1 MTRSGQSTWAVF
13 ALASLTLLGCSSI
26 SWKPFASKVDD
37 PAVKKPPLSQGTHV
51 KTGSDGLVLGD
62 AEQPACTPQ
71 QFVERVDEL
80 GRAKRFK
87 EAVRWIQRYP
97 DVALVVLREPSAVR
111 AERGV
116 LETVAQAHDEQC
128 SRCAPENTWSAIYA
142 DRSAHGD
149 RYAGYDERRQQFM
162 IHLQNG
168 RLKEALQLGLSEAGQ
183 AVHGTLTA
191 IDALRLTGIACEL
204 DGRPK
209 DAVAAFQRG
218 LQLTGRDHPYQ
229 TLNLLLLASDAQRRA
244 GDLLAAERAW
254 QDTAHLASDL
264 VTGPHPV
271 IDPILWE
278 RISYLRPANC
288 PWPGEVRHTLSEVN
302 VAFGI
307 VADPRQSAESIAS
320 TDEAPLWTAIGHW
333 RLARNESQAAL
344 VALKRAET
352 LTSQP
357 YAASRLQLSQTK
369 ALIRLGQMPAASAI
383 LIHLAGNSDPLIS
396 HPAMAMLGTAKLQ
409 QGSAQEGFNL
419 LHNAVEE
426 DSAAVWPEWA
436 EAEADL
442 GLAYLMIGDEASGL
456 RWLHQAQQSFE
467 AAGQQQALVQCLENE
482 AAFLE
487 QAKKSDLAKAVRK
500 RVATIQVM

>member
-1 MTRSGQSTWAVF
+1 
-13 ALASLTLLGCSSI
+13 
-26 SWKPFASKVDD
+26 
-37 PAVKKPPLSQGTHV
+37 
-51 KTGSDGLVLGD
+51 
-62 AEQPACTPQ
+62 
-71 QFVERVDEL
+71 
-80 GRAKRFK
+80 
-87 EAVRWIQRYP
+87 
-97 DVALVVLREPSAVR
+97 
-111 AERGV
+111 
-116 LETVAQAHDEQC
+116 
-128 SRCAPENTWSAIYA
+128 
-142 DRSAHGD
+142 
-149 RYAGYDERRQQFM
+149 
-162 IHLQNG
+162 
-168 RLKEALQLGLSEAGQ
+168 
-183 AVHGTLTA
+183 
-191 IDALRLTGIACEL
+191 
-204 DGRPK
+204 
-209 DAVAAFQRG
+209 

-244 GDLLAAERAW
+244 GDLLAAERTW
-254 QDTAHLASDL
+254 QDTARLASDL
-264 VTGPHPV
+264 VRGPHPI

-307 VADPRQSAESIAS
+307 VADPRQSAASIAS

-333 RLARNESQAAL
+333 RLARNEAQSAL

-357 YAASRLQLSQTK
+357 YAASRLQLSETK
-369 ALIRLGQMPAASAI
+369 ALVRLGQVPAASAI
-383 LIHLAGNSDPLIS
+383 LIHLAGSPDPLIS

-426 DSAAVWPEWA
+426 DSAAVWPERA

-442 GLAYLMIGDEASGL
+442 GLAYLMIGDEASGF

-467 AAGQQQALVQCLENE
+467 ASGQQQALVQCLENE

-487 QAKKSDLAKAVRK
+487 QAKKADIAK
-500 RVATIQVM
+500 TIRHRIESLRDNG